1 MYITLFFI
9 VLHSSNKSMCFR
21 LCFYSTVKV
30 FYLFKITKDDKIRSK
45 YVDIN
50 LMYTKIDNYFI
61 RAGLNSCSGGPL
73 SRCTLQKPTKNSKCL
88 VKGFDIFTQY

>member
-9 VLHSSNKSMCFR
+9 VLHSSNITYKSMCFR
-21 LCFYSTVKV
+21 LCFYCLILYRS
-30 FYLFKITKDDKIRSK
+30 TKDDKIRSK

-61 RAGLNSCSGGPL
+61 RAGSNSCSGGPL